1 MPEVCRANKGG
12 GIPLSRALHTVFPPT
27 ASMQVWQFLVV
38 GQCSWP
44 KHWLLGQLKGTL
56 RYERCQE
63 HLSKRIVPL
72 SKRDERDRRS
82 GASETSVIVQ
92 VAYEGS
98 SGRLRGCYGGPGECV
113 DYLGLGR
120 FGRET
125 GVVQSYWKK
134 LVGGASRGDVGM
146 IF

>member
-1 MPEVCRANKGG
+1 MALESLGV
-12 GIPLSRALHTVFPPT
+12 ALHTVFPPT

-38 GQCSWP
+38 GRCSWP
-44 KHWLLGQLKGTL
+44 KHGLVGQLKGTL

-63 HLSKRIVPL
+63 HLPKRTVPL

-98 SGRLRGCYGGPGECV
+98 SGRLRGCYGGRGECV
-113 DYLGLGR
+113 DYLGLRR

-125 GVVQSYWKK
+125 KHESDVTP
-134 LVGGASRGDVGM
+134 LLEERAGAGIQVPGSS
-146 IF
+146 